1 MIRIPGIKFPEG
13 IVYQA
18 PTELDELFDDIEI
31 EISPRWMGQ
40 KVRKDDMYMELGG
53 PKHGYTSF
61 IHCDVA
67 KEADDVVDGR
77 IELIGPEIDEIEP
90 ETSYPFGIWLRFWGS
105 TLTEEHTDPLI
116 RAGFRPFEDGEGW
129 MLVNTRD
136 TIWIRLNKESVHKN
150 SWRQMG
156 QALLGNAKINFPLIE
171 KAEALIIIAS
181 PEVGGVELIREILD
195 TTIRPEWEAYDARL
209 QGVEDED
216 VDTFYGC
223 TVCQTF
229 APNHVCCITPQRN
242 PYCGIMSYL
251 GAKAVV
257 EIDPYGYAFAMP
269 KGECIDP
276 VMGRYSGVDQ
286 TIYHCDRWPGC
297 FGQEH
302 HRRAARRA
310 PGLSVL

>member
-13 IVYQA
+13 NVYQG

-77 IELIGPEIDEIEP
+77 IELIGPEIDEVEP
-90 ETSYPFGIWLRFWGS
+90 ESSYPFGVWLRFWGS

-136 TIWIRLNKESVHKN
+136 TIWIRLNKESAHKN

-171 KAEALIIIAS
+171 KAEALIIIAT
-181 PEVGGVELIREILD
+181 PEVGGGGTYPGDPGYHD
-195 TTIRPEWEAYDARL
+195 TS
-209 QGVEDED
+209 G
-216 VDTFYGC
+216 
-223 TVCQTF
+223 
-229 APNHVCCITPQRN
+229 
-242 PYCGIMSYL
+242 
-251 GAKAVV
+251 
-257 EIDPYGYAFAMP
+257 
-269 KGECIDP
+269 
-276 VMGRYSGVDQ
+276 MGS
-286 TIYHCDRWPGC
+286 
-297 FGQEH
+297 
-302 HRRAARRA
+302 
-310 PGLSVL
+310 L